1 MPLLPSWST
10 RTRSRSRS
18 SQPTSMLR
26 RPPAT
31 AKSCWLCK
39 GRLSNTLLPSC
50 CTSWPVRLFWASH
63 ESSWGNF
70 HKNSLNPVE
79 NYINKVSIRMRLS
92 LVKQWLAEIYSS
104 PRRGGWKEKPGT
116 KSQICWQKVR
126 FSCIDICRG
135 ESQIHIHLGPHLNI

>member
-1 MPLLPSWST
+1 MPLLTSWST

-104 PRRGGWKEKPGT
+104 PRRGGWKEKPIPHICHFFTQAKFSEKKIYT
-116 KSQICWQKVR
+116 KIYTVNCQ
-126 FSCIDICRG
+126 FT
-135 ESQIHIHLGPHLNI
+135 L